1 MKKRILS
8 GIQATGKLHLGNY
21 FGAMKQFVD
30 MQNDENECFYFV
42 ANLHSLN
49 SVFDPKLLAE
59 NTRDVVLDFLAIG
72 IDPDKSLI
80 YLQSDIPEHT
90 ELTWFFNCLVT
101 PAFLERAHSFKDK
114 EAKGLE
120 INMGLYDYPVLMA
133 ADILLYSPDYVPVG
147 QDQKQHVEYTR
158 DIADKFNFIYK
169 TDTFNKPEAMILND
183 VAVVPGIDGDKMS
196 KSYNNHIPLFATDDE
211 IRSLCARVVTD
222 SRRPEEVKDV
232 ETSTILKIY
241 KLVASESEYEA
252 LVKRFESE
260 GEEGIG
266 YKEAKDKLAEA
277 IISYVGPFRERRK
290 YYEERPELVREIL
303 EKSKSKVRAMA
314 QAKMKEV
321 RKATGII

>member
-30 MQNDENECFYFV
+30 MQNDDNECFYFV

-49 SVFDPKLLAE
+49 SVFDPKMLAE
-59 NTRDVVLDFLAIG
+59 NTWDVVLDFLAIG
-72 IDPDKSLI
+72 IDPDKSLV
-80 YLQSDIPEHT
+80 YLQSDVPEHT
-90 ELTWFFNCLVT
+90 ELTWFLNCLVT

-147 QDQKQHVEYTR
+147 QDQKQHIEYTR
-158 DIADKFNFIYK
+158 DIADKFNFVYK
-169 TDTFNKPEAMILND
+169 TDIFNKPEAMIFND

-211 IRSLCARVVTD
+211 IHGLCARVVTD
-222 SRRPEEVKDV
+222 SRRPEEAKDV
-232 ETSTILKIY
+232 ESSTMLKIY
-241 KLVASESEYEA
+241 KLVASGGEYES

-260 GEEGIG
+260 GESGIG
-266 YKEAKDKLAEA
+266 YKEAKDILAEA
-277 IISYVGPFRERRK
+277 IINYVTPFREKRK
-290 YYEERPELVREIL
+290 YYEDRPELVKEIL
-303 EKSKSKVRAMA
+303 EKSKVKVRAIA

-321 RKATGII
+321 REATGIL